1 MGEGKHKPFIVME
14 RISNSKS
21 NADKEDQKLSSTV
34 DRRSFLMSA
43 GIAASVGAAM
53 VACSNDHEPGP
64 DPEGTVDLGA
74 GDVGVLN
81 YAYALEQLEAAF
93 YTQVIDTP
101 YDNMSPE
108 EKSILT
114 DIRDHEIIHRDFF
127 KAALTAAAPT
137 AIIPGL
143 DVDFSSI
150 NFKSRDSVLGAAKL
164 FEDTGVAAY
173 NGAGNLIKTGDYLVL
188 AGKIVSVEARHAA
201 VIRDLLKM
209 NTADFA
215 GDDVVDNNGLD
226 KAIDPATILAAVKP
240 YLKTNVTGANV
251 GK

>member
-1 MGEGKHKPFIVME
+1 MN
-14 RISNSKS
+14 RITNSKTNS
-21 NADKEDQKLSSTV
+21 DKEEEKMPSGV

-43 GIAASVGAAM
+43 GIATSVGAFVM
-53 VACSNDHEPGP
+53 ACSNDDP
-64 DPEGTVDLGA
+64 DPVNPPATGTVDLGS
-74 GDVGVLN
+74 GDVGILN

-93 YTQVIDTP
+93 YIKVID
-101 YDNMSPE
+101 SPFTGMTDA

-143 DVDFSSI
+143 EVDFSTIDFS
-150 NFKSRDSVLGAAKL
+150 NRAAVLGAAKL

-173 NGAGNLIKTGDYLVL
+173 NGAGNMIKDANYLLL
-188 AGKIVSVEARHAA
+188 AGKIVSVEARHAS
-201 VIRDLLKM
+201 VIRDLLMPK
-209 NTADFA
+209 TASFA
-215 GDDVVDNNGLD
+215 GDDVVDANGFD
-226 KAIDPATILAAVKP
+226 QAIDPATILAAVKP
-240 YLKTNVTGANV
+240 YVKTTITGANV

>member
-14 RISNSKS
+14 RISNSKN

-53 VACSNDHEPGP
+53 VACTNDHEPGP

-93 YTQVIDTP
+93 YIQVIDTP